1 MCSTYFVNMNPF
13 VSFVIWISL
22 FSSFH
27 SFHASRMQCNVS
39 LNESCPASLYYV
51 PNTMR
56 SLDET
61 ASLFN
66 VDNDAVKR
74 TIDGFLVMINCSCLA
89 EHRFFTWHMDYKVQ
103 KGDTWNSISS
113 KFGFYVVAMSQKV
126 LIPSV
131 IVTLDVLCG
140 CSNNADMVTYKV
152 QNGDTVFTICSR
164 FKANETKTVLLNGL
178 DNPDSIHERDIL
190 FIPTPAG
197 FNNLTSI
204 DYHNQDMK
212 TKKTSKSRIFI
223 VVGAISAA
231 LVVVLLSILLVFW
244 KNHMKKRARQPIASS
259 RRLNCLHCYLA
270 SCPQRRKFEES
281 MVSSIGS
288 DKATVLP
295 YNEIREATSN
305 FSRSLI
311 IGQGSYGLVYLGK
324 LRGTDV
330 AIKQMKDTNSKE
342 FLSELNILCKVHHI
356 NLIELIG
363 YAAGGESLFLVYEFA
378 QNGALSNHLH
388 NPALRGHKP
397 LPWATRVQIALDA
410 AKGLEYIHEHTK
422 PYYVHRDIKPSNIL
436 LDSNFHAKIADFGL
450 VKLLEQSPDAGG
462 AAASRIV
469 GTFGY
474 LAPEYVRDGHVTAKS
489 DVYSFGV
496 VLMELLTGQPALSKD
511 ASPENEKLSEHR
523 SVVQYMLSALND
535 SQDSFDE
542 LAKCID
548 PNLTSYDKDSLYE
561 MALLSKDCVDDN
573 WKRRPDMSRVVL
585 RLSHMLSSSREGE
598 EL

>member
-1 MCSTYFVNMNPF
+1 MCSPYFVNMNPF

-74 TIDGFLVMINCSCLA
+74 TIDGFLITINCSCLA

-113 KFGFYVVAMSQKV
+113 KFGFFVVVAMSEKV

-204 DYHNQDMK
+204 DYHNQE
-212 TKKTSKSRIFI
+212 S
-223 VVGAISAA
+223 
-231 LVVVLLSILLVFW
+231 
-244 KNHMKKRARQPIASS
+244 
-259 RRLNCLHCYLA
+259 
-270 SCPQRRKFEES
+270 EES

-324 LRGTDV
+324 LRETDV

-356 NLIELIG
+356 NLIKLLG

-397 LPWATRVQIALDA
+397 LPWTTRVQIALDA

-422 PYYVHRDIKPSNIL
+422 PFYVHRDIKPSNIL
-436 LDSNFHAKIADFGL
+436 LDSNFHAKPFNVQFLSPQIADFGL

-548 PNLTSYDKDSLYE
+548 PNLTSYDKDSLYQ

-585 RLSHMLSSSREGE
+585 RLSHILSSSREWE

>member
-1 MCSTYFVNMNPF
+1 
-13 VSFVIWISL
+13 
-22 FSSFH
+22 
-27 SFHASRMQCNVS
+27 
-39 LNESCPASLYYV
+39 
-51 PNTMR
+51 MR
-56 SLDET
+56 SLDKT

-74 TIDGFLVMINCSCLA
+74 SIDGFLIMINCSCLA

-103 KGDTWNSISS
+103 KGDTWESISS
-113 KFGFYVVAMSQKV
+113 KFGFFVLAMSENV

-131 IVTLDVLCG
+131 IVTPDVLCG

-164 FKANETKTVLLNGL
+164 FKAKETKTFFLNGL
-178 DNPDSIHERDIL
+178 DNPDIIRERDIL

-204 DYHNQDMK
+204 DYHNQDTK
-212 TKKTSKSRIFI
+212 TKKTPKSRIFI

-231 LVVVLLSILLVFW
+231 LVV
-244 KNHMKKRARQPIASS
+244 
-259 RRLNCLHCYLA
+259 
-270 SCPQRRKFEES
+270 
-281 MVSSIGS
+281 
-288 DKATVLP
+288 
-295 YNEIREATSN
+295 
-305 FSRSLI
+305 
-311 IGQGSYGLVYLGK
+311 
-324 LRGTDV
+324 DV

-342 FLSELNILCKVHHI
+342 FLSELNTLCKVHHI

-363 YAAGGESLFLVYEFA
+363 YAAGGEYLFLVYEYA
-378 QNGALSNHLH
+378 QHGALSNHLH
-388 NPALRGHKP
+388 NPALR
-397 LPWATRVQIALDA
+397 
-410 AKGLEYIHEHTK
+410 
-422 PYYVHRDIKPSNIL
+422 
-436 LDSNFHAKIADFGL
+436 DFGL
-450 VKLLEQSPDAGG
+450 AKLLEQSPDDGG
-462 AAASRIV
+462 AAASRIA
-469 GTFGY
+469 GTFDY

-511 ASPENEKLSEHR
+511 ASPENEELSEHR
-523 SVVQYMLSALND
+523 SVVQYMPSALND

-548 PNLTSYDKDSLYE
+548 PNLTSYNKDSLYE

-585 RLSHMLSSSREGE
+585 RLSHILSSSREWE

>member
-1 MCSTYFVNMNPF
+1 
-13 VSFVIWISL
+13 
-22 FSSFH
+22 
-27 SFHASRMQCNVS
+27 
-39 LNESCPASLYYV
+39 
-51 PNTMR
+51 
-56 SLDET
+56 
-61 ASLFN
+61 
-66 VDNDAVKR
+66 
-74 TIDGFLVMINCSCLA
+74 MINCSCLA

-103 KGDTWNSISS
+103 KGDTWESISS
-113 KFGFYVVAMSQKV
+113 KIGFFVLAMSENV

-131 IVTLDVLCG
+131 IVTLDVLWG

-152 QNGDTVFTICSR
+152 QNGDTVFIICSR
-164 FKANETKTVLLNGL
+164 FKAKETKTVLLNGL
-178 DNPDSIHERDIL
+178 DNPDIIRERDIL

-204 DYHNQDMK
+204 DYHNEDTK
-212 TKKTSKSRIFI
+212 AKKTPKSRIFI

-270 SCPQRRKFEES
+270 SCPQHRKSEES

-324 LRGTDV
+324 LRGT
-330 AIKQMKDTNSKE
+330 
-342 FLSELNILCKVHHI
+342 
-356 NLIELIG
+356 IELIG
-363 YAAGGESLFLVYEFA
+363 YAAGGESLFLVYEFS

-397 LPWATRVQIALDA
+397 LPWTTRVQIALDA
-410 AKGLEYIHEHTK
+410 AKGLEYIHERTK
-422 PYYVHRDIKPSNIL
+422 PYHVHRD
-436 LDSNFHAKIADFGL
+436 
-450 VKLLEQSPDAGG
+450 
-462 AAASRIV
+462 
-469 GTFGY
+469 
-474 LAPEYVRDGHVTAKS
+474 S
-489 DVYSFGV
+489 DVYAFGV

-523 SVVQYMLSALND
+523 SVVQYVSMLIGSTLKQVFRKN
-535 SQDSFDE
+535 
-542 LAKCID
+542 K
-548 PNLTSYDKDSLYE
+548 
-561 MALLSKDCVDDN
+561 
-573 WKRRPDMSRVVL
+573 KRKPVARVFRL
-585 RLSHMLSSSREGE
+585 RVEAEIREGIDIRICYGGNVKRKIAE
-598 EL
+598 TKGT

>member
-1 MCSTYFVNMNPF
+1 MCSPYFVNMNPF

-22 FSSFH
+22 LSSFH
-27 SFHASRMQCNVS
+27 SFHASPMQCKVS
-39 LNESCPASLYYV
+39 LNESCPASLYYYV

-74 TIDGFLVMINCSCLA
+74 TIDGFLIMINCSCLA

-113 KFGFYVVAMSQKV
+113 KFGFFVVVAMSEKV

-204 DYHNQDMK
+204 DYHNQE
-212 TKKTSKSRIFI
+212 
-223 VVGAISAA
+223 
-231 LVVVLLSILLVFW
+231 
-244 KNHMKKRARQPIASS
+244 
-259 RRLNCLHCYLA
+259 
-270 SCPQRRKFEES
+270 FEES

-397 LPWATRVQIALDA
+397 LPWTTRVQIALDA

-450 VKLLEQSPDAGG
+450 VKLSEQSPDAGG

-585 RLSHMLSSSREGE
+585 RLSHILSSSREWE